1 MRRRNPALYGAS
13 LVLLALAA
21 ESAHAQTGRPAGSF
35 QLADNATATGAA
47 TVGELVVTAEKREEN
62 IQNVPMSIQAASGD
76 TLTKLGITSTE
87 DLTKI
92 VPGFEVTPNY
102 YGTVVYTIRGVGFQD
117 TSLAGSPTVTVYQDQ
132 MPLPFSI
139 LTAGATMDLQRVEVL
154 KGPQGTLF
162 GENATAGAIN
172 YVANKPT
179 ETFETGGDL
188 TLGNFQT
195 AYAQGFVSG
204 PITQGLTGRL
214 AIQYNNS
221 GAWQKGYAQ
230 QTGQETGG
238 QDFLNGRLAFEW
250 KPNSAFTALLT
261 LNGWEDKGY
270 NQVGQLYGLAGG
282 RNHAMPSFLLNYPNA
297 PHNDQAAGWVGCVND
312 SPFDPIAGQ
321 QLGVQYLTPINPDG
335 TPASNK
341 GPIAGSNQAPP
352 GYAGPNA
359 ESESNGAADA
369 AVLQGAQP
377 THCVPMRRNNDFFS
391 VNLRMDYA
399 LGNGM
404 TATSLTQYLQFH
416 RFAGVD
422 GAGVPEQD
430 YQSLQIGKIE
440 SIYQEGRLAGD
451 WWGKGHWVVGGN
463 YQYDNTYDHF
473 LQTYNGS
480 TASPTQIPNSV
491 LCFVLGGCTAAELAG
506 AVAPP
511 TAAVNPY
518 PANFDDTLGPT
529 APTDYQVRNTWA
541 IFASGDY
548 PILPTLDL
556 QAGIRY
562 TDEDNKGR
570 TCGLDGGDGS
580 WSLVAQQISNL
591 LEVLNPAGYLQ
602 QTYGKATPA
611 APINGF
617 ISPMDA
623 YLNHAGQGINA
634 GPGGC
639 GTTGPAPLF
648 QSVLGFPSADLH
660 ESNVAWQAGLNWHP
674 QQDLLLYF
682 NVSQGYK
689 GGSFPTVAMSSSAQ
703 AVPVRQEGL
712 LSYEVG
718 AKGSWLD
725 HQLTVNGAFFYY
737 DYKDKQIL
745 GAETDPIFGPLAELV
760 NVPNSHVIG
769 FELSGTWAP
778 EQLKGFV
785 LTPAV
790 SYQNSH
796 IDNCTGA
803 RVPAGAIGCNPNGHF
818 ITPDAFSQNV
828 DVTGQSFPSAPEWQA
843 SVDGEYDWKIHDD
856 INAFVGFNVQYSGET
871 HTGFQNP
878 NPGPQPA
885 VYATGPGTNNCGGP
899 VVLCYDPGT
908 VPAYTLL
915 DLRAGVYK
923 DAWRFQV
930 WGRNVT
936 NAWYWTA
943 ADRINDTI
951 LRYTGMPTTYG
962 ITISYRFH

>member
-1 MRRRNPALYGAS
+1 MKTVRRNLALCGAS
-13 LVLLALAA
+13 TLVLGMLAGPAMAA
-21 ESAHAQTGRPAGSF
+21 DSGASAASTA
-35 QLADNATATGAA
+35 NAAASSGAA
-47 TVGELVVTAEKREEN
+47 AVETIVVTAQKREEN
-62 IQNVPMSIQAASGD
+62 INNVGMSIQAATGD
-76 TLTKLGITSTE
+76 RLVKLGINSTE
-87 DLTKI
+87 DLAKI
-92 VPGFEVTPNY
+92 IPGFVVTPNY

-117 TSLAGSPTVTVYQDQ
+117 TSLAGSPTVSVYQDQ

-139 LTAGATMDLQRVEVL
+139 LTAGSTLDLQRVEVL

-172 YVANKPT
+172 YIANKPT
-179 ETFETGGDL
+179 DTFEAGGDL
-188 TLGNFQT
+188 SLGNFQT
-195 AYAQGFVSG
+195 TDFQGFVSG
-204 PITQGLTGRL
+204 PIANGLDMRL
-214 AIQYNNS
+214 ALQTNNS
-221 GAWQKGYAQ
+221 GAWQQGYGPQ
-230 QTGQETGG
+230 SGQETGG
-238 QDFLNGRLAFEW
+238 QNFLNGRLSLQW
-250 KPNSAFTALLT
+250 KPTDNFRALLT

-282 RNHAMPSFLLNYPNA
+282 RNHQMPTFLLNYPNA
-297 PHNDQAAGWVGCVND
+297 PHNDQAAGWIGCVNT

-321 QLGVQYLTPINPDG
+321 QLGDQYLTPINPDG
-335 TPASNK
+335 SPAGNIT
-341 GPIAGSNQAPP
+341 GLVNPGSNLAPP
-352 GYAGPNA
+352 GYTGANA
-359 ESESNGAADA
+359 ESESNGTAGHTA

-377 THCVPMRRNNDFFS
+377 TSCIPMRRNNDFFS
-391 VNLRMDYA
+391 VNLRMDYE

-404 TATSLTQYLQFH
+404 TATSLTQYLHFH

-430 YQSLQIGKIE
+430 YQSLQVGKIE

-480 TASPTQIPNSV
+480 TASPTQIPFSG
-491 LCFVLGGCTAAELAG
+491 LCFAGLGACTPADLAMPLVL
-506 AVAPP
+506 
-511 TAAVNPY
+511 
-518 PANFDDTLGPT
+518 DDTLGPT

-541 IFASGDY
+541 LFASGDY

-556 QAGIRY
+556 SAGIRY

-580 WSLVAQQISNL
+580 WALVAQQISNL
-591 LEVLNPAGYLQ
+591 LEVLNPAGFLQ
-602 QTYGKATPA
+602 QTYGGATAA
-611 APINGF
+611 APIGGF
-617 ISPMDA
+617 ISPVDA
-623 YLNHAGQGINA
+623 YLNGAGKGINA

-639 GTTGPAPLF
+639 GTTGSAPLF
-648 QSVLGFPSADLH
+648 QSVLGFPSSDLH
-660 ESNVAWQAGLNWHP
+660 EHNVAWQAGLNWHVQP
-674 QQDLLLYF
+674 ETLLYV
-682 NVSQGYK
+682 NISQGYK
-689 GGSFPTVAMSSSAQ
+689 GGSFPTVAMSSAAQ

-718 AKGSWLD
+718 AKASLFD
-725 HQLTVNGAFFYY
+725 RQVQLNGAFFYY

-769 FELSGTWAP
+769 FELSGAIAP
-778 EQLKGFV
+778 DAIRGLTI
-785 LTPAV
+785 TPAV

-796 IDNCTGA
+796 IDNCTGT
-803 RVPAGAIGCNPNGHF
+803 RVATGAIGCNPNGHF

-843 SVDGEYDWKIHDD
+843 SVDGEYDWKIRDD

-878 NPGPQPA
+878 NPPVTPA
-885 VYATGPGTNNCGGP
+885 VYSVALTCGGP
-899 VVLCYDPGT
+899 VFCYEPT
-908 VPAYTLL
+908 NVPSYTLL
-915 DLRAGVYK
+915 DLRAGIYK
-923 DAWRFQV
+923 DAWRLQV

-936 NAWYWTA
+936 NEWYWTA
-943 ADRINDTI
+943 ADRVNDTI
-951 LRYTGMPTTYG
+951 LRYTGLPTTYG
-962 ITISYRFH
+962 VTLSYRFH

>member
-13 LVLLALAA
+13 LLLLAAA
-21 ESAHAQTGRPAGSF
+21 ASPAWAQTTGPARGQ
-35 QLADNATATGAA
+35 QLAAA

-76 TLTKLGITSTE
+76 RLLQLGIQSTT

-92 VPGFEVTPNY
+92 VPGFEATPNY
-102 YGTVVYTIRGVGFQD
+102 YGTIVYTIRGVGFQD

-139 LTAGATMDLQRVEVL
+139 LTAGASLDLQRVEVL

-162 GENATAGAIN
+162 GNNATAGAIN
-172 YVANKPT
+172 YIAAKPT
-179 ETFETGGDL
+179 DTFETGGDVSV
-188 TLGNFQT
+188 GNFAT
-195 AYAQGFVSG
+195 ANVWGYVSG
-204 PITQGLTGRL
+204 PIAPNLDGRL
-214 AIQYNNS
+214 ALQSNNS

-230 QTGQETGG
+230 QAGQEIGG
-238 QDFLNGRLAFEW
+238 TDFLNGRLTLQW
-250 KPNSAFTALLT
+250 KPTDKFTGLLT
-261 LNGWEDKGY
+261 VNGWEDKGY

-282 RNHAMPSFLLNYPNA
+282 RNHAMPTFLLDYPDA
-297 PHNDQAAGWVGCVND
+297 PHNDQAAGWLGCVNT

-321 QLGVQYLTPINPDG
+321 QLGTQYLTPIFPNGQP
-335 TPASNK
+335 
-341 GPIAGSNQAPP
+341 APP
-352 GYAGPNA
+352 GLTNGKAPAGYTEANA
-359 ESESNGAADA
+359 ESESNNPADA

-377 THCVPMRRNNDFFS
+377 TSCIPMRRNNDFFS
-391 VNLRMDYA
+391 VNLRMDYG
-399 LGNGM
+399 LGHGM
-404 TATSLTQYLQFH
+404 TLTSLSQYLHFH
-416 RFAGVD
+416 RLAGVD
-422 GAGVPEQD
+422 GAGLPEQD
-430 YQSLQIGKIE
+430 YQSLQVGKIE
-440 SIYQEGRLAGD
+440 SVYQELRLAGD
-451 WWGKGHWVVGGN
+451 WWSKGHWVVGGN
-463 YQYDNTYDHF
+463 YEYDNTYDHF

-480 TASPTQIPNSV
+480 TASPTQIPFSA
-491 LCFVLGGCTAAELAG
+491 LCFAGIGACTAADLAQPL
-506 AVAPP
+506 VL
-511 TAAVNPY
+511 
-518 PANFDDTLGPT
+518 DDTLGPT

-580 WSLVAQQISNL
+580 WAVVAQQISNL

-602 QTYGKATPA
+602 QTYGAASPA
-611 APINGF
+611 HPINGF
-617 ISPMDA
+617 ISPVDA
-623 YLNHAGQGINA
+623 YLNGAGKGINA

-639 GTTGPAPLF
+639 GTTGSAPLF
-648 QSVLGFPSADLH
+648 LSVLGFPSADLH
-660 ESNVAWQAGLNWHP
+660 ENNVAWQTGLNWHVRP
-674 QQDLLLYF
+674 EVMLYV

-689 GGSFPTVAMSSSAQ
+689 GGSFPTVAMSSAAQ
-703 AVPVRQEGL
+703 AAPVKQEGL

-718 AKGSWLD
+718 AKGSWFD
-725 HQLTVNGAFFYY
+725 HQLTAAGAFFYY

-769 FELSGTWAP
+769 FELSGAYAP
-778 EQLKGFV
+778 EALKGLT
-785 LTPAV
+785 LTPSV

-796 IDNCTGA
+796 IDNCTGV
-803 RVPAGAIGCNPNGHF
+803 RVAAGAIGCNPDGHF

-843 SVDGEYDWKIHDD
+843 SFDAEYDWIARND
-856 INAFVGFNVQYSGET
+856 INAFVGLNLYYTSST

-878 NPGPQPA
+878 NPPVTPA
-885 VYATGPGTNNCGGP
+885 VYSVALTCGGP
-899 VVLCYDPGT
+899 VFCYEPT
-908 VPAYTLL
+908 NVPAYALL
-915 DLRAGVYK
+915 DLRAGFYK
-923 DAWRFQV
+923 GPWRVEV

-943 ADRINDTI
+943 ADRVNDTI

-962 ITISYRFH
+962 FTLTYRYR

>member
-1 MRRRNPALYGAS
+1 MRRRNASLYGAS
-13 LVLLALAA
+13 LILLAAA
-21 ESAHAQTGRPAGSF
+21 
-35 QLADNATATGAA
+35 ATGAQAQTKSARAGTDLQVTA
-47 TVGELVVTAEKREEN
+47 TADAAATGSATSVSEVVVTAEKREEN
-62 IQNVPMSIQAASGD
+62 INNVGMSIQAASGD
-76 TLTKLGITSTE
+76 KLLKLGITSTE

-92 VPGFEVTPNY
+92 VPGFVVTPNY

-139 LTAGATMDLQRVEVL
+139 LTAGSTLDLQRVEVL

-172 YVANKPT
+172 YIANKPT
-179 ETFETGGDL
+179 DHFEAGGDL

-195 AYAQGFVSG
+195 ANFQGFVSG
-204 PITQGLTGRL
+204 PVANGLDMRL
-214 AIQYNNS
+214 ALQTNNS

-230 QTGQETGG
+230 QVGQETGG
-238 QDFLNGRLAFEW
+238 QDFLNGRLSFQW
-250 KPNSAFTALLT
+250 KPTDRFTALLT

-270 NQVGQLYGLAGG
+270 NQVGQLFGLAGG
-282 RNHAMPSFLLNYPNA
+282 RNHTMPAFLLNYPDA
-297 PHNDQAAGWVGCVND
+297 PHNDQAAGWIGCVNT
-312 SPFDPIAGQ
+312 SPFDPITGQ
-321 QLGVQYLTPINPDG
+321 QLGTQYLTPINPNG
-335 TPASNK
+335 SPASNV
-341 GPIAGSNQAPP
+341 GPIPGSNQAPP

-377 THCVPMRRNNDFFS
+377 TSCIPMRRNNDFYS
-391 VNLRMDYA
+391 INLRMDYA

-404 TATSLTQYLQFH
+404 TVTSLTQYLHFH

-430 YQSLQIGKIE
+430 YQSLQVGKIE
-440 SIYQEGRLAGD
+440 SIYEEDRLAGD

-480 TASPTQIPNSV
+480 TASPTSIPFSG
-491 LCFVLGGCTAAELAG
+491 LCFVLGGCTAADFAKPLAL
-506 AVAPP
+506 
-511 TAAVNPY
+511 
-518 PANFDDTLGPT
+518 DDTLGPT

-541 IFASGDY
+541 IFAGGDY
-548 PILPTLDL
+548 PLLPNLDL
-556 QAGIRY
+556 SAGIRY
-562 TDEDNKGR
+562 TDEDNKGKS
-570 TCGLDGGDGS
+570 CGLDGGDGS

-602 QTYGKATPA
+602 QTYGAASVAT
-611 APINGF
+611 PINGF
-617 ISPMDA
+617 TSPMDA
-623 YLNHAGQGINA
+623 YLNGGGKGINA

-648 QSVLGFPSADLH
+648 QSVLGFPGSDLH
-660 ESNVAWQAGLNWHP
+660 QSNVAWQAGLNWKVQP
-674 QQDLLLYF
+674 ETLLYV
-682 NVSQGYK
+682 NISQGYK
-689 GGSFPTVAMSSSAQ
+689 GGSFPTVAMSSAAQ

-725 HQLTVNGAFFYY
+725 HQLSMAGAFFYY

-769 FELSGTWAP
+769 FELSGTFAP
-778 EQLKGFV
+778 EAIQGLSI
-785 LTPAV
+785 TPAI
-790 SYQNSH
+790 SMQNSH
-796 IDNCTGA
+796 IDNCTGV
-803 RVPAGAIGCNPNGHF
+803 RVAAGAIGCNPNGHF

-828 DVTGQSFPSAPEWQA
+828 DVTGQAFPSAPEWQA
-843 SVDGEYDWKIHDD
+843 SIDGEYDWKLRDD
-856 INAFVGFNVQYSGET
+856 INAFAGFNVQYSGAT

-885 VYATGPGTNNCGGP
+885 TLQPVINCGG
-899 VVLCYDPGT
+899 VVLCYDPSN

-915 DLRAGVYK
+915 DLRAGISK
-923 DAWRFQV
+923 DAWRVQV

-943 ADRINDTI
+943 MDRVNDTI

-962 ITISYRFH
+962 ITLSYRFH

>member
-1 MRRRNPALYGAS
+1 M
-13 LVLLALAA
+13 LLAAA
-21 ESAHAQTGRPAGSF
+21 AQEAQAQTKTVVRAGSDS
-35 QLADNATATGAA
+35 QVTATADAA
-47 TVGELVVTAEKREEN
+47 ASSSATSVGELVVTAQKREEN
-62 IQNVPMSIQAASGD
+62 INNVGMSIQAATGD
-76 TLTKLGITSTE
+76 KLLKLGITSTE
-87 DLTKI
+87 DLTKL

-139 LTAGATMDLQRVEVL
+139 LTAGSTLDLQRVEVL

-172 YVANKPT
+172 YIANKPT
-179 ETFETGGDL
+179 DTFEAGGDV
-188 TLGNFQT
+188 TVGNFQT
-195 AYAQGFVSG
+195 ANVEGFVSG
-204 PITQGLTGRL
+204 PIANGLDMRL
-214 AIQYNNS
+214 ALQSNNS

-238 QDFLNGRLAFEW
+238 QDFLNGRLSLQW
-250 KPNSAFTALLT
+250 KPTDKFNALLT
-261 LNGWEDKGY
+261 VNGWEDKGY

-282 RNHAMPSFLLNYPNA
+282 RNHQMPSFLLNYPDA
-297 PHNDQAAGWVGCVND
+297 PHNDQAAGWLSCVNT

-321 QLGVQYLTPINPDG
+321 QLGTQYLTPINPNG
-335 TPASNK
+335 TPASNV
-341 GPIAGSNQAPP
+341 GPVPGSNIAPA
-352 GYAGPNA
+352 GYTGANA

-377 THCVPMRRNNDFFS
+377 LSCIPMRRNNDFIS
-391 VNLRMDYA
+391 VNLRMDYE

-404 TATSLTQYLQFH
+404 TATSLTQYLNFH

-422 GAGVPEQD
+422 GAGLPEQD
-430 YQSLQIGKIE
+430 YQSLQVGKIE
-440 SIYQEGRLAGD
+440 SIYQEGRLAGE

-480 TASPTQIPNSV
+480 TASPTEIPFAA
-491 LCFVLGGCTAAELAG
+491 LCSPATCTAADLAK
-506 AVAPP
+506 PL
-511 TAAVNPY
+511 
-518 PANFDDTLGPT
+518 FLDDTLGPT

-541 IFASGDY
+541 LFAGGDY
-548 PILPTLDL
+548 PLLPNLDL
-556 QAGIRY
+556 SAGIRY

-591 LEVLNPAGYLQ
+591 LEVLNPSGYLQ
-602 QTYGKATPA
+602 QTYGGATAATPVG
-611 APINGF
+611 GF
-617 ISPMDA
+617 ISPVDA
-623 YLNHAGQGINA
+623 YLNGAGKGINA

-639 GTTGPAPLF
+639 GTTGPGPLF

-660 ESNVAWQAGLNWHP
+660 QTNVAWQTGLNWHVDP
-674 QQDLLLYF
+674 ALMLYL
-682 NVSQGYK
+682 NISQGYK
-689 GGSFPTVAMSSSAQ
+689 GGSFPTVAMSSAAQ

-718 AKGSWLD
+718 AKGSWFD
-725 HQLTVNGAFFYY
+725 HQLEVAGAIFYY

-760 NVPNSHVIG
+760 NVPNSHVVG
-769 FELSGTWAP
+769 FELSGSWAP
-778 EQLKGFV
+778 DAIKG
-785 LTPAV
+785 LTITPAV

-796 IDNCTGA
+796 IDNCSGT
-803 RVPAGAIGCNPNGHF
+803 RVAAGAIGCNPNGHF

-843 SVDGEYDWKIHDD
+843 SVDGEYDWKIRDE
-856 INAFVGFNVQYSGET
+856 INAFVGFNVQYSGAT

-878 NPGPQPA
+878 NPPATPA
-885 VYATGPGTNNCGGP
+885 VYSVALTCGGP
-899 VVLCYDPGT
+899 VFCYEPT
-908 VPAYTLL
+908 NVPSYTLL
-915 DLRAGVYK
+915 DLRAGIYK
-923 DAWRFQV
+923 DAWRLQI
-930 WGRNVT
+930 WGKNIT
-936 NAWYWTA
+936 NEWYWTA
-943 ADRINDTI
+943 ADRVNDTI
-951 LRYTGMPTTYG
+951 LRYTGMPTTFG
-962 ITISYRFH
+962 ATLSYRFH